1 MRVLEFL
8 LTLVRFLWR
17 RDVKSWREHRRAAM
31 ALLPASEKRDDA
43 ENGK

>member
-1 MRVLEFL
+1 MLEFL
-8 LTLVRFLWR
+8 LTLVRFVWR